1 MSTDMQLAEILRDI
15 GDLTEEDM
23 DFLRAVQDPDVRQ
36 AVKEILST
44 ALSKSA

>member
-1 MSTDMQLAEILRDI
+1 MSTNVQLAEIIRDI
-15 GDLTEEDM
+15 GELTQEDV

-36 AVKEILST
+36 KVKEILAA